1 MKSKAILVSF
11 IALFAIAFALTTVVA
26 TDFVDMTGLEIDGM
40 HVDLNNAATIGVDV
54 SNTIPVMVM
63 FTAPADTDPDTRYEI
78 DDVRV
83 KVYIEGFRN
92 ELEDET
98 SRFHILEG
106 NTYTKRMS
114 ITVPSSFDLDDLSEN
129 VDLLVRFNAQGE
141 SSVEKNFPLEIQKES
156 YSLNLLSVDT
166 SNVVVSGDQVS
177 VDVVVQNNGNER
189 LDNIYVEASIPE
201 LGTSRKVY
209 VGDLSSDQDEEDD
222 DINDATSK
230 RVYLTIPRDAAAG
243 TYDMVVEV
251 YNYDVSVETT
261 TRVAIRNVD
270 AGVMPVTATKTVA
283 PGSETSFD
291 LVLVNPSD
299 RLVVYTITP
308 EPTTGLIL
316 EVTQPIVTIP
326 SGSSK
331 TVEINVKAT
340 KAIDEGTHL
349 FTINADSNDA
359 VSQQVTFTLNVEED
373 AESSTLSGLTG
384 KDGTNTTV
392 VLTIVLVIIFVVLL
406 IILIVLL
413 TKRPT
418 ETEEF
423 GETNY
428 Y

>member
-1 MKSKAILVSF
+1 
-11 IALFAIAFALTTVVA
+11 
-26 TDFVDMTGLEIDGM
+26 
-40 HVDLNNAATIGVDV
+40 
-54 SNTIPVMVM
+54 MVK
-63 FTAPADTDPDTRYEI
+63 FTAPSDGDDTTRYEI

-83 KVYIEGFRN
+83 KVYIEGYRN
-92 ELEDET
+92 DLEDET

-106 NTYTKRMS
+106 NTYTKRLTIS
-114 ITVPSSFDLDDLSEN
+114 VPSSFDLDDLSEN
-129 VDLLVRFNAQGE
+129 VDLLVRFSAQGE
-141 SSVEKNFPLEIQKES
+141 TSVEEAFPLEVQKES

-177 VDVVVQNNGNER
+177 IDVVVQNNGNER

-209 VGDLSSDQDEEDD
+209 VGDLSSDQDQEDD

-243 TYDMVVEV
+243 TYDMVIEA
-251 YNYDVSVETT
+251 YNYDVSVETV
-261 TRVAIRNVD
+261 TRVAIRNVET
-270 AGVMPVTATKTVA
+270 GIMPVTATKTVA
-283 PGSETSFD
+283 PGAETSFD
-291 LVLVNPSD
+291 LVLTNPSD

-308 EPTTGLIL
+308 EPKTGLIL
-316 EVTQPIVTIP
+316 EVTQPIV
-326 SGSSK
+326 SVAAGSSK

-340 KAIDEGTHL
+340 ESIDEGTHL
-349 FTINADSNDA
+349 FTINANSNDA
-359 VSQQVTFTLNVEED
+359 VSQQVTFTLNVEEND
-373 AESSTLSGLTG
+373 ESNSGLSGLTSG
-384 KDGTNTTV
+384 RDGTDTTV

-413 TKRPT
+413 TKRPA
-418 ETEEF
+418 ESEEF